1 VRCASLSLPPR
12 TLIVAAICGA
22 ARCAHV
28 HHRSRRSQT
37 MNRHPACA
45 RGARAPVAIAALL
58 ALGPAWAQQT
68 NPVTPAAVQLDP
80 VTVQG
85 NYNNAIGSS
94 DAASQGTVT
103 SKLIEARPTLRPAEV
118 LEFVPGVIVT
128 QHSGDG
134 KANQYFLR
142 GFNLD
147 HGTDF
152 ATFVGGMPVNMPTH
166 AHGHGYS
173 DLNWLIPEL
182 VNRIGYKKGPYFADE
197 GDFAS
202 AGAARIS
209 LFDGL
214 PQGIASL
221 TLGENRYARALIA
234 NTGAL
239 GPGKLLYA
247 IEAAH
252 NNGPWDNPEKFHR
265 LNGVLRYSF
274 GEGDTH
280 QLITAM
286 GYSAGWNSTDQIPQR
301 AVDQGLIGRFGAID
315 STDGGTTSRY
325 SLSYEFERK
334 LDDGSVKL
342 NAYAIQSELD
352 LYSNFTFFQE
362 HPIDLDPAE
371 TSGDQFEQA
380 EHRRVF
386 GLAASRRWNTQ
397 LGGRDSTNT
406 IGVQLR
412 HDRLDPVG
420 LYSTVARERVATT
433 QESTVRQ
440 TSVGLYAENAT
451 QWTPWLRSVVG
462 VRADRFDFKVASSI
476 AANSGSKRASI
487 ASPKLSLI
495 FGPWAKTEYFVNVGY
510 GFHSNDARGTVATVA
525 AKDPNGPAIEP
536 VNPLVRSKG
545 GEIGLRTEI
554 VPGLQSSLSLWAL
567 KLDSELLFVG
577 DAGETEP
584 SRASKRL
591 GLEWNNHY
599 LATPWLLLDADLAVS
614 RARFTGPDPGDPTLG
629 NRIPGS
635 IQTVASLGATV
646 TDLGPWFGQFQLR
659 YFGPRALDENNEQ
672 RSKATTLA
680 YLRAGYKINK
690 NVKVTVDVFNLFN
703 RQGSDIDYAYAS
715 RLKGEP
721 AGGVNDIHFHPVEPR
736 SFRVSLMANF

>member
-1 VRCASLSLPPR
+1 MRHRPFTIPLQL
-12 TLIVAAICGA
+12 TLMAMAANA
-22 ARCAHV
+22 AA
-28 HHRSRRSQT
+28 QT
-37 MNRHPACA
+37 VEL
-45 RGARAPVAIAALL
+45 APVE
-58 ALGPAWAQQT
+58 
-68 NPVTPAAVQLDP
+68 VK
-80 VTVQG
+80 G
-85 NYNNAIGSS
+85 NYNNAVGSS

-103 SKLIEARPTLRPAEV
+103 AKLIESRPTLRPAEV

-152 ATFVGGMPVNMPTH
+152 ASFVAGMPVNMPTH

-182 VNRIGYKKGPYFADE
+182 VNRVSYKKGPYFADE
-197 GDFAS
+197 GDFSS
-202 AGAARIS
+202 AGAAHIS
-209 LFDGL
+209 LFDRL
-214 PQGIASL
+214 PQGVASL
-221 TLGENRYARALIA
+221 TLGENGYRRALVA
-234 NTGAL
+234 NSTAV
-239 GPGKLLYA
+239 GPGQLLYA
-247 IEAAH
+247 LEAAH
-252 NNGPWDNPEKFHR
+252 NDGPWDNPEKFHR

-274 GEGDTH
+274 GEGDTR
-280 QLITAM
+280 QAITAM

-301 AVDQGLIGRFGAID
+301 AIDQGLIGRFGAID
-315 STDGGTTSRY
+315 PTDGGTTARY
-325 SLSYEFERK
+325 SLSYEFEQQ
-334 LDDGSVKL
+334 LSDGNFKF
-342 NAYAIQSELD
+342 NAYAIQSRLD

-371 TSGDQFEQA
+371 TDGDQFEQA

-386 GLAASRRWNTQ
+386 GLAGSRRWNTQ
-397 LGGRDSTNT
+397 LGGHDSSNT
-406 IGVQLR
+406 IGVQVR

-420 LYSTVARERVATT
+420 LYSTVARERVAQSNGIT

-440 TSVGLYAENAT
+440 TSIGVYAENAT

-462 VRADRFDFKVASSI
+462 LRADRFDFHVESSI
-476 AANSGSKRASI
+476 AANSGSKSASI

-495 FGPWAKTEYFVNVGY
+495 VGPWAKTEYFVNAGY
-510 GFHSNDARGTVATVA
+510 GYHSNDARGTTATVA
-525 AKDPNGPAIEP
+525 AKDPNGPAIDP
-536 VNPLVRSKG
+536 VNALVRSKG
-545 GEIGLRTEI
+545 AEVGLRTELI
-554 VPGLQSSLSLWAL
+554 PGLQSSLSLWAL

-584 SRASKRL
+584 SRASKRY
-591 GLEWNNHY
+591 GVEWNNHY
-599 LATPWLLLDADLAVS
+599 LATPWLLLDADLAFS
-614 RARFTGPDPGDPTLG
+614 RSRFTEPDPGDPTLG

-635 IQTVASLGATV
+635 IQTVASVGATV
-646 TDLGPWFGQFQLR
+646 TDYGPWFGQLQLR
-659 YFGPRALDENNEQ
+659 YFGPRALDENDGR

-690 NVKVTVDVFNLFN
+690 NLKVAIDVFNLFD
-703 RQGSDIDYAYAS
+703 RQGSDVDYYYAS

-736 SFRVSLMANF
+736 SVRLSLIANF